1 MVKHVHIVI
10 TKMLIKIDDVDKVKM
25 LMLMQILPEPLPR
38 CRSPPSPILTMMV
51 IQVHFIRV
59 RNSISVIRSPI
70 SKISRFARFEN
81 DEMVD
86 EVVQLLLKDG

>member
-1 MVKHVHIVI
+1 
-10 TKMLIKIDDVDKVKM
+10 M
-25 LMLMQILPEPLPR
+25 LMLMQILPELLTWWTVSH
-38 CRSPPSPILTMMV
+38 RSPPSPILTMMV

-86 EVVQLLLKDG
+86 VNACCAIVID